1 MSGWGGITPILT
13 FPHRGGR
20 DPRPGPAGSCLRR
33 NDEWECAGGRSPI
46 LTFPPR
52 GKGYPAALPLWIP
65 AFAGMTSGG
74 GGGTLPHP
82 NLPPEGEGIP
92 RDPAPLDSCLR
103 RNDEWGCA
111 GGRSPILTFPPRGKG
126 YPAAPPLWIPAF
138 AGMTSGGGGGTLP
151 HPNLPPEGEGISRD
165 PAPLDSCLRRNDEWG
180 WAGTT
185 VGVEGGRS
193 PILTFPPR
201 GKGYPA
207 TLPLWIPA
215 FAGMTSGGVRERRWG
230 CAGRA
235 GVPAGGLSQA
245 GHVGSGVGV
254 AACQMDNPAMTFY
267 SSGIA

>member
-1 MSGWGGITPILT
+1 MSGWGGITPILP

-20 DPRPGPAGSCLRR
+20 DPRPGPAGSCFRR
-33 NDEWECAGGRSPI
+33 NDVR
-46 LTFPPR
+46 
-52 GKGYPAALPLWIP
+52 
-65 AFAGMTSGG
+65 G

-82 NLPPEGEGIP
+82 NLPPEGEGTP
-92 RDPAPLDSCLR
+92 
-103 RNDEWGCA
+103 
-111 GGRSPILTFPPRGKG
+111 
-126 YPAAPPLWIPAF
+126 APPLRVLAF

-180 WAGTT
+180 CAGTT
-185 VGVEGGRS
+185 RDGDAPAPRPCPG
-193 PILTFPPR
+193 FP
-201 GKGYPA
+201 
-207 TLPLWIPA
+207 L
-215 FAGMTSGGVRERRWG
+215 SRERRWG